1 MEYHLK
7 VSQALDFLE
16 RSTSEQSA
24 TLLELGSLTVRFY
37 APQTVDRQQPHTCD
51 EVYVV
56 ARGSAT
62 FRCCG
67 RGILV
72 EQGDV
77 LTVPAY
83 QEHQFVD
90 FTPDFATWFFF
101 YGPEGGERTSSACC
115 SEPAGTLTTID
126 LSGKPP
132 AP

>member
-7 VSQALDFLE
+7 ASQAHDLLR
-16 RSTSEQSA
+16 RSGSEQSA

-37 APQTVDRQQPHTCD
+37 APRVVDRQLPHTRD

-56 ARGSAT
+56 ASGSAT

-67 RGILV
+67 RDIFV

-101 YGPEGGERTSSACC
+101 YGPEGGERTSTDCC
-115 SEPAGTLTTID
+115 SEQADSLTNIS
-126 LSGKPP
+126 LKGNKSS
-132 AP
+132 

>member
-7 VSQALDFLE
+7 VAQALDFLK
-16 RSTSEQSA
+16 RSGSEQSA

-37 APQTVDRQQPHTCD
+37 APHTVDRQLPHSRD

-56 ARGSAT
+56 ARGSGT

-67 RGILV
+67 KDIVV

-77 LTVPAY
+77 LTVPAH
-83 QEHQFVD
+83 QEHQFVN

-101 YGPEGGERTSSACC
+101 YGPEGGEQTSSACC
-115 SEPAGTLTTID
+115 SEPADTLTTINV
-126 LSGKPP
+126 SKT
-132 AP
+132 